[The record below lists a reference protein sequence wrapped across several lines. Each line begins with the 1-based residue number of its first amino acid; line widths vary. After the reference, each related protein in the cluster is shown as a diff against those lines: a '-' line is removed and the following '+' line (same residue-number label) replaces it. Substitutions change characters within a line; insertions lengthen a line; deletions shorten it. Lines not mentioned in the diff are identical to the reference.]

1 MNSNFSNSNSTFMY
15 VHTCMYVVCV
25 HMCTVTV
32 TDTRRGTAVR
42 RKKNIFILYTTLLVL
57 MCDWYYTLRY
67 LCAHRFINMHLRYIE
82 PSTPVCTRR
91 CTTPYTRVHP
101 VVKKSQTHQNSRESQ
116 SNKFPVLNVFLGSMD
131 FFIAFIIAN
140 AAEPWWVSNH
150 LVRCLPIP

>member
-1 MNSNFSNSNSTFMY
+1 
-15 VHTCMYVVCV
+15 
-25 HMCTVTV
+25 MCTRCWCT
-32 TDTRRGTAVR
+32 
-42 RKKNIFILYTTLLVL
+42 VL

-67 LCAHRFINMHLRYIE
+67 LCAHRFIICTFGTLNQVHLCAHE
-82 PSTPVCTRR
+82 DV
-91 CTTPYTRVHP
+91 VHRTHGYP